1 MGLFNNLFG
10 NNKKQNNKL
19 SDLVIDY
26 SVKFNN
32 AILSSYDVNKIDK
45 IYLSNLK
52 LESYAFTYQ
61 VIDRMLY
68 ESFGHEKEKYMNLI
82 DANTPQLFLDRINC
96 DTSQAEFSR
105 LINER
110 QYEYSQLKFITNQM
124 TDTIYWHFGSKI
136 VPKTLSQKNIM
147 SLVESIPLL
156 TEVNL
161 ELMEDIVHALPDN
174 PL

>member
-1 MGLFNNLFG
+1 MDLFNNLFG

-32 AILSSYDVNKIDK
+32 AVLSSYDVSKIDK
-45 IYLSNLK
+45 LYLSNLK

-96 DTSQAEFSR
+96 DTSLAEFSR
-105 LINER
+105 LVNER
-110 QYEYSQLKFITNQM
+110 QYEYSQLKFITNEM

-136 VPKTLSQKNIM
+136 VPEALNQKSVM
-147 SLVESIPLL
+147 ALVSFLPSLTV
-156 TEVNL
+156 VNL
-161 ELMEDIVHALPDN
+161 ELMKDLVPALPDN
-174 PL
+174 KL